1 MSAVVLSALK
11 MTLGI
16 FLNKAR
22 RSLGEN
28 LKDGDLNSLQL
39 RSLITTKMESIETKI
54 DGIALSPLR
63 TSASFIRDGMFLLND
78 LLENLDHQDELGVM
92 LMSSGVERVEK
103 LVVGASVFDDAFNYV
118 VRFKSWLK
126 R

>member
-63 TSASFIRDGMFLLND
+63 TSASFVRDGMFLLND

-92 LMSSGVERVEK
+92 SSKLERVEK

-118 VRFKSWLK
+118 VGFKSWLK

>member
-78 LLENLDHQDELGVM
+78 LLENLDHQNELGVM
-92 LMSSGVERVEK
+92 SSKLERVEK

-118 VRFKSWLK
+118 VGFKSWLK

>member
-92 LMSSGVERVEK
+92 SSKLERVEK

-118 VRFKSWLK
+118 VGFKSWLK